1 MIKKIKDIVRWQ
13 LYKGLYKPGHFY
25 STIPNLKEV
34 TNNSERIFTSA
45 TPAGIDLNLKEQ
57 QELLETLASFY
68 EGFDWPVDTDG
79 RHRYFSNNNYFNY
92 SDAYVLYGIMRK
104 FSPKKIVEI
113 GSGFSSALMMDVN
126 DRFFNGAI
134 NMNFIEPFPDRLNS
148 LIGKGGSRP
157 ANITLIEKMVQEV
170 PLEIFSS
177 LQANDI
183 LFIDSSH
190 VSKVGSD
197 LNHIL
202 FNIIPL
208 LKKGVLVHFHD
219 ITYPFEYPE
228 EWIKKGMYWNEA
240 YLLRAFLMY
249 NNAYSILLMNSY
261 WANKPSVS
269 ISGFGGGGSIWLQK
283 NG

>member
-1 MIKKIKDIVRWQ
+1 MIKRIKDIVRWQ

-34 TNNSERIFTSA
+34 RNNSERIFTSA
-45 TPAGIDLNLKEQ
+45 IPEGIDLNLKEQ

-68 EGFDWPVDTDG
+68 EGFDWPVDTNAN
-79 RHRYFSNNNYFNY
+79 HRYFSNNSYFNF

-126 DRFFNGAI
+126 DRFFNGAV

-148 LIGKGGSRP
+148 LVGKGGGRP

-208 LKKGVLVHFHD
+208 LQKGVVVHFHD

-261 WANKPSVS
+261 WANKPSVP
-269 ISGFGGGGSIWLQK
+269 IPGFGGGGSIWLQK